1 MIYYPTAPDGYDS
14 LQFTDDDCGN
24 QFLVDSDGKSIAAT
38 WQPKGVKI
46 LTSRRNRRRA
56 DLPSLASSVIALR
69 RRALDALGD
78 VLADHGEVLPLLPV
92 RGEEFFLFNAT
103 RVIDALDEE
112 NSLLTR
118 FPGGRIMSID
128 APTFIEPKIRG
139 VHLFK
144 LPNQRV
150 NPIFVSDYFAQRV
163 QSAGLTGMGFTPAW
177 SPEHGRIRIRYF

>member
-1 MIYYPTAPDGYDS
+1 MIYLPRPAEGYDG
-14 LQFTDDDCGN
+14 LQFTDDDCGV
-24 QFLVDSDGKSIAAT
+24 QFMVDSDGTSIAEN
-38 WQPKGVKI
+38 WQPMGVKI
-46 LTSRRNRRRA
+46 LANRRNWRRS
-56 DLPSLASSVIALR
+56 DLPWLMGPVMTLR

-92 RGEEFFLFNAT
+92 RGEEFFLFNVT

-118 FPGGRIMSID
+118 FPGGRIMVID

-150 NPIFVSDYFAQRV
+150 NLIFVSDYFAERV
-163 QSAGLTGMGFTPAW
+163 RSAGLTGMEFTPAW
-177 SPEHGRIRIRYF
+177 SPEHGRVRIRYF